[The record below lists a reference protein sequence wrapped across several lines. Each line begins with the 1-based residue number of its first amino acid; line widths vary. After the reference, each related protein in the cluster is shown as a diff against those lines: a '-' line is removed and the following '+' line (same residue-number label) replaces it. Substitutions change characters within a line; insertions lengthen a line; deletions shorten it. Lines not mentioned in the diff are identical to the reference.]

1 MVERAFIRLEV
12 VFSFTKLKA
21 TLRDY

>member
-21 TLRDY
+21 TLRDN